1 MRRSIFVLLLV
12 AAAIVLVPWRRLV
25 WLGLPKP
32 TMGMFPNGMAYA
44 RLGSG
49 ARTLLLMPGGPGNA
63 PPEGISVWMM
73 VRAFRPFVERGY
85 SVWGVVRKQGLPE
98 GHSIA
103 DMADDYAEL
112 IKAEFDGR
120 VDVALGV
127 SYGGLVGLHLAA
139 RHPQRFGHIA
149 LGMAGYE
156 VSERG
161 KRIDYGFAEKL
172 SQGKTVEAAEGM
184 FEELYPDWHVP
195 GVARLFGEVMGRFG
209 FGGSHPSFAS
219 DVMVEAEAEVAF
231 DGRAILP
238 EISVPLLLIGGSEDI
253 MFEKAT
259 VEETARLIPDC
270 TLRMYEG
277 KGHGDA
283 MFDPRFCA
291 DILDF
296 IEKDQDAKATSR

>member
-1 MRRSIFVLLLV
+1 MML
-12 AAAIVLVPWRRLV
+12 
-25 WLGLPKP
+25 
-32 TMGMFPNGMAYA
+32 
-44 RLGSG
+44 
-49 ARTLLLMPGGPGNA
+49 RT
-63 PPEGISVWMM
+63 
-73 VRAFRPFVERGY
+73 FRPLVERGY
-85 SVWGVVRKQGLPE
+85 SLWYVNRKQGMPE
-98 GHSIA
+98 GHTIA

-112 IKAEFDGR
+112 IEAEFDGC
-120 VDVALGV
+120 VDVALGA
-127 SYGGLVGLHLAA
+127 SYGGLVGFHLAA
-139 RHPQRFGHIA
+139 RHPQRFGHIVLA
-149 LGMAGYE
+149 LAAYE
-156 VSERG
+156 FGERG

-184 FEELYPDWHVP
+184 FEELYPDWRVP

-219 DVMVEAEAEVAF
+219 DVMVEAEAEMAF

-238 EISVPLLLIGGSEDI
+238 EIAVPLLLIGGSEDI

-270 TLRMYEG
+270 TLRMFEG

-296 IEKDQDAKATSR
+296 VEKDPEARATGPTD